1 MKLNDETII
10 QKFLKRINNSESESF
25 IDLEI
30 KNKLEDNLKEHVRVN
45 DLTHETL
52 KKLRKNSN
60 LRIYCIDHFLGLGY
74 VLPKSKEKFNES
86 RTLTK
91 EQLRNYVLDESECG
105 SSLGQLSQEFSN
117 GRDDALLIGKNLNE
131 KDVQNLY
138 FGTVRYTTYID
149 VTEWFI
155 EFVELIYELADKNVE
170 HDFDEEVL
178 EVNVEQ
184 FLYWIKNED
193 FWLSAAEIFE
203 GFEEPG
209 QDYDFDFG
217 GLIKSNIHY
226 VGSTLFGSI
235 LYDDNTELDAA
246 IISSD
251 ERDWHYRVRN
261 LRLKFYLEEK

>member
-10 QKFLKRINNSESESF
+10 QKFLKRINNSESKSF

-60 LRIYCIDHFLGLGY
+60 LRIYCIDHFSGLGY

-91 EQLRNYVLDESECG
+91 EQLREYVLDESECG

-178 EVNVEQ
+178 EEDVET
-184 FLYWIKNED
+184 FLDWIKNED
-193 FWLSAAEIFE
+193 FWLSAINIFE
-203 GFEEPG
+203 RFLDGPG
-209 QDYDFDFG
+209 EDYDFYFG

-226 VGSTLFGSI
+226 VGSTL
-235 LYDDNTELDAA
+235 YDHHNNLELDAA

-251 ERDWHYRVRN
+251 EEEWDYRDEQN
-261 LRLKFYLEEK
+261 LQLKFYLEQK

>member
-10 QKFLKRINNSESESF
+10 QKFLKRINNSESKSF

-60 LRIYCIDHFLGLGY
+60 LRIYCIDHFSGLGY

-91 EQLRNYVLDESECG
+91 EQLREYVLDESECG

-138 FGTVRYTTYID
+138 FGLLEHTTYID

-155 EFVELIYELADKNVE
+155 EFVELCDKVVDKNVKN
-170 HDFDEEVL
+170 DFDEQFIDDVL
-178 EVNVEQ
+178 DFVDD
-184 FLYWIKNED
+184 IKNNGKYP
-193 FWLSAAEIFE
+193 LSAINLFE
-203 GFEEPG
+203 RFLDGPG
-209 QDYDFDFG
+209 EDYDFYFG
-217 GLIKSNIHY
+217 GLIKSDIYY
-226 VGSTLFGSI
+226 VGSTLYNSNN
-235 LYDDNTELDAA
+235 LELDAA
-246 IISSD
+246 IISGEEEEWCYRD
-251 ERDWHYRVRN
+251 EQN
-261 LRLKFYLEEK
+261 LQLKFYLEQK